1 MISAKCRQIGPP
13 FPLGRGGFERVGKN
27 RVHLS
32 DAPAAVASE
41 LDGSAPVSPALNQ
54 DLEDLAFVIATARQR
69 CVCLPKKARFARDSP
84 LEGNGFELS
93 VPGRETFKLSWETGL
108 LSRKRERICSGTEG
122 SNPSPSNGESGESM
136 RGLVAREFRLG
147 SRGISSSLRSSVPSV
162 ITLLKSA
169 LATRLRSGNSIA
181 VPNRASRS
189 S

>member
-1 MISAKCRQIGPP
+1 MIWFP
-13 FPLGRGGFERVGKN
+13 FRVSGA
-27 RVHLS
+27 RRETMLWTTLRSMSCS
-32 DAPAAVASE
+32 DRCTRTPVP
-41 LDGSAPVSPALNQ
+41 DGMK
-54 DLEDLAFVIATARQR
+54 I
-69 CVCLPKKARFARDSP
+69 RFAPDSP